1 MIVDNASVKLPQL
14 KVTYENKYNSYTT
27 IKIAIY
33 MNMYAKI
40 EKNKTQ
46 KTTLQWNLNPTT
58 ICMGYYEA
66 ETILSFVSNNSI

>member
-1 MIVDNASVKLPQL
+1 LIVDNASVKLPQL

-46 KTTLQWNLNPTT
+46 KTTLQ
-58 ICMGYYEA
+58 
-66 ETILSFVSNNSI
+66 